1 MPETDEIVCGTGPT
15 SRIADE
21 RVRLVRLCA
30 HLTGDSDAAED
41 LAQETLIEAWSHA
54 DELRDR
60 TKRPQWL
67 TGIAR
72 NVCLMWARRRSRE
85 SARMVRRLEQEDGLP
100 LDLDRWIAGEFDLDV
115 ELERHE
121 LMDLLDRALA
131 RLSSETRQVLIER
144 YIHESPHWEIA
155 ARLGLTE
162 NTLAKRLE
170 RGKCALKKVLTT
182 DLRSDAATFGLT
194 SATTEIWHE
203 TRIWCPRCGRRK
215 FEGRFGLGGDLQL
228 DCPSC
233 FDGKRAIAVRGS
245 VAKLV
250 LTSEADP
257 LKGIRGYKP
266 ALNRIF
272 AQLHAYYADGIDSC
286 KARCPHCRNDVPI
299 RTTPVDGAD
308 CFDVQTNCPDCRRGA
323 GIARVSAVALMRPEG
338 RAFWRE
344 NGRIRLLSER
354 TVEAVGVPAIVCR
367 MESIVGSAFLDV
379 IFARDSLEVLGVHG
393 TSRRQ

>member
-1 MPETDEIVCGTGPT
+1 MPETDEIACGTGST

-30 HLTGDSDAAED
+30 HLSDASDAAED

-170 RGKCALKKVLTT
+170 RG
-182 DLRSDAATFGLT
+182 
-194 SATTEIWHE
+194 
-203 TRIWCPRCGRRK
+203 
-215 FEGRFGLGGDLQL
+215 
-228 DCPSC
+228 
-233 FDGKRAIAVRGS
+233 
-245 VAKLV
+245 
-250 LTSEADP
+250 
-257 LKGIRGYKP
+257 
-266 ALNRIF
+266 
-272 AQLHAYYADGIDSC
+272 
-286 KARCPHCRNDVPI
+286 
-299 RTTPVDGAD
+299 
-308 CFDVQTNCPDCRRGA
+308 
-323 GIARVSAVALMRPEG
+323 
-338 RAFWRE
+338 
-344 NGRIRLLSER
+344 
-354 TVEAVGVPAIVCR
+354 
-367 MESIVGSAFLDV
+367 
-379 IFARDSLEVLGVHG
+379 
-393 TSRRQ
+393 